1 MKNLFVNLL
10 TTSFSY
16 GEERHFVRMTLSKIY
31 AEAVY
36 NDFCDKVDLADYCES
51 LTQYNNCMFVYFV
64 GDAEGKGAIEQLYK
78 NIEAIIADAN
88 KNSVTH
94 DDLKNKLRNL
104 RKGVIVKN

>member
-1 MKNLFVNLL
+1 MRNLFLNLL

-16 GEERHFVRMTLSKIY
+16 CEERHFIKMTTSKIY

-36 NDFCDKVDLADYCES
+36 NNFSYKVDLADYCES

-64 GDAEGKGAIEQLYK
+64 EEADEELLSKLIENTVAE
-78 NIEAIIADAN
+78 AN
-88 KNSVTH
+88 RNSLTY

>member
-16 GEERHFVRMTLSKIY
+16 GEERHYVKMTACKIY

-36 NDFCDKVDLADYCES
+36 NNFSDKVDLSEYRES

-64 GDAEGKGAIEQLYK
+64 EEADEELLSKLIKNVVAE
-78 NIEAIIADAN
+78 AN
-88 KNSVTH
+88 KNNLTH
-94 DDLKNKLRNL
+94 DVLKNKLRNL
-104 RKGVIVKN
+104 KKGVIVKN